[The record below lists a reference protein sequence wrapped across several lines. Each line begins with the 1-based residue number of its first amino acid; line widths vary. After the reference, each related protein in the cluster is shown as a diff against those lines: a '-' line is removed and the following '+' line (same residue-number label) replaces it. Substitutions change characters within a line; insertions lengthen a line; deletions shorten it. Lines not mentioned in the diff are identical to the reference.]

1 MRNPRAQQG
10 FTLIELVFA
19 MLIMGLITKVALP
32 QISAVFRVNMRT
44 GATRVAS
51 YFHSAYDH
59 AVMRHERIRVSFNPE
74 NGKFWAET
82 YKEPESTPLWNE
94 ETKIEDAMMA
104 FEKKEEDELAK
115 GAAPGTYQ
123 KIDSDSLRSD
133 SLPQGVRV
141 KSIYMLGEK
150 KLMTDATP
158 YIEFLPSGFSSSA
171 IIYLTNDSNDVY
183 SIILYPIGG
192 KVKIEKGETSPE
204 EV

>member
-1 MRNPRAQQG
+1 MKKTRTSLG

-19 MLIMGLITKVALP
+19 MVIMGLITKVALP
-32 QISAVFRVNMRT
+32 QISSVFRANMRT

-74 NGKFWAET
+74 NGKFWAEAH
-82 YKEPESTPLWNE
+82 KEPERIPLWNAD
-94 ETKIEDAMMA
+94 TKIEDAMMV
-104 FEKKEEDELAK
+104 FDKQEEKQVDQ
-115 GAAPGTYQ
+115 AATQGTFQ

-141 KSIYMLGEK
+141 KGIYMLSEK
-150 KLMTDATP
+150 KMMTDMSP

-171 IIYLTNDSNDVY
+171 IIYITNDSNDVY
-183 SIILYPIGG
+183 SIILHSVGG
-192 KVKIEKGETSPE
+192 RVRIEKGETAPD

>member
-1 MRNPRAQQG
+1 M
-10 FTLIELVFA
+10 V
-19 MLIMGLITKVALP
+19 IMGFVTKGDLA

-44 GATRVAS
+44 GATRVAA

-82 YKEPESTPLWNE
+82 YKEPETTPFWNE
-94 ETKIEDAMMA
+94 ETKIEDAMDA
-104 FEKKEEDELAK
+104 FEKKEETELAK
-115 GAAPGTYQ
+115 GAATGTFQ
-123 KIDSDSLRSD
+123 KIDSDSLRAD
-133 SLPQGVRV
+133 SLPQGGSV

-150 KLMTDATP
+150 KMMTDASP

-171 IIYLTNDSNDVY
+171 IIYLTNDSNDTY

-192 KVKIEKGETSPE
+192 KVKIEKGETPPE